1 MLEQS
6 GEIIKTVSPPEAI
19 PSILKELHVPLKGEG
34 VIKIPNRKY
43 GLVTVNYGCRAFF
56 RQPEFYLHQ
65 HSDNPE

>member
-6 GEIIKTVSPPEAI
+6 GEITKTVSPPEAI
-19 PSILKELHVPLKGEG
+19 PSILKELHVPPKGEG
-34 VIKIPNRKY
+34 VVEILSRKY
-43 GLVTVNYGCRAFF
+43 GPVTVNYSCRAFF